1 MNNIPFITILMA
13 MIGSVS
19 ALLMNKKVK
28 LAHYMTQAIL
38 LASAVLSF
46 LLIPYFVREG
56 GTITYMLGHFPSP
69 WGNELR
75 FGLLESVLAFVFS
88 TVLFLSIAGGK
99 RGIREDVQS
108 CKQHCYYS
116 LLLLLLLSLLALI
129 YTNDIF
135 TAYVFIEIN
144 TAAACGIVMVKESG
158 ETLKATIKY
167 LIMSLMASGL
177 FLIAIALLY
186 AITGHLLIPALSE
199 AVSGLVVSGAYHWPL
214 LAAAILITVSL
225 GVKSAMFPFH
235 VWLPD
240 AHGTATTASSSILSG
255 VVVKGYII
263 LMIKIFYR
271 VFGIETIREMG
282 ILKFIFVLGIAGMI
296 MGSVM
301 AMKEKNLKRMI
312 AYSSVAQ
319 IGYIYAGIGVG
330 TWAALS
336 AALFHMVVHAFT
348 KPLLFSSAGG
358 LIEASGHSKLI
369 SDMTGAGRRDKLAGI
384 GFLIGACSMV
394 GVPFFGGF
402 TSKVYL
408 AMNASGT
415 GWIFLVAL
423 ALSSCLNALYY
434 LPVVIRIFTKE
445 PEDYTITAEKS
456 YEKGSFTLA
465 IGCFSAINIALGI
478 GGMYMIHLLSQGVQI
493 L

>member
-1 MNNIPFITILMA
+1 MNNIPFITILLA
-13 MIGSVS
+13 MIGSVVT
-19 ALLMNKKVK
+19 LLLNRKQK
-28 LAHYMTQAIL
+28 LAYIITQLIMA
-38 LASAVLSF
+38 AVAVLSF
-46 LLIPYFVREG
+46 LLIPYFSTGG
-56 GTITYMLGHFPSP
+56 GTTTYLLGHFPSP

-75 FGLLESVLAFVFS
+75 FGLMESVLAFVFS
-88 TVLFLSIAGGK
+88 TVLFLSIIGGK
-99 RGIREDVQS
+99 SGIRDDVQS

-144 TAAACGIVMVKESG
+144 TVASCGIVMVKESG

-167 LIMSLMASGL
+167 LIMSLLASGL
-177 FLIAIALLY
+177 FLISIALLY

-199 AVSGLVVSGAYHWPL
+199 AVSGLVVSGTYHWPL
-214 LAAAILITVSL
+214 LAAAILMTVSL

-255 VVVKGYII
+255 VVVKGYIV
-263 LMIKIFYR
+263 LLVKIYYR
-271 VFGIETIREMG
+271 VFGIETIRSMG
-282 ILKFIFVLGIAGMI
+282 ILNIVFVLGIAGMI
-296 MGSVM
+296 IGSIM

-330 TWAALS
+330 TWAAL
-336 AALFHMVVHAFT
+336 AAAFFHMIVHAFT

-369 SDMTGAGRRDKLAGI
+369 SDMTGAGRRNKWAGI
-384 GFLIGACSMV
+384 GFIIGTCSMI

-408 AMNASGT
+408 AMNSQGF
-415 GWIFLVAL
+415 IFLVAL

-434 LPVVIRIFTKE
+434 LPVALRIFSKGESEDILE
-445 PEDYTITAEKS
+445 PAGNASNYALS
-456 YEKGSFTLA
+456 
-465 IGCFSAINIALGI
+465 IGCFSAINIALGV
-478 GGMYMIHLLSQGVQI
+478 GGFIVFNMLTKGVEI

>member
-1 MNNIPFITILMA
+1 MNNIPFITILLA
-13 MIGSVS
+13 MIGSV
-19 ALLMNKKVK
+19 ATLLLGRKEK
-28 LAHYMTQAIL
+28 AAYMLTQAIMA
-38 LASAVLSF
+38 ASAVLS
-46 LLIPYFVREG
+46 LVLVTYFAQNG

-75 FGLLESVLAFVFS
+75 FGLMESVLAFVFS
-88 TVLFLSIAGGK
+88 TVLFLSIIGGK
-99 RGIREDVQS
+99 NGIREDVQS
-108 CKQHCYYS
+108 CKQHCYFS

-144 TAAACGIVMVKESG
+144 TVASCGIVMVKESG

-167 LIMSLMASGL
+167 LIMSLLASGL
-177 FLIAIALLY
+177 FLISIALLY

-199 AVSGLVVSGAYHWPL
+199 AVGGLVVSGGYHWPL
-214 LAAAILITVSL
+214 LAAATLMTVSL

-263 LMIKIFYR
+263 LLIKIYYR
-271 VFGIETIREMG
+271 IFGIETIRRMG
-282 ILKFIFVLGIAGMI
+282 ILNIVFILGIAGMI
-296 MGSVM
+296 MGSIM

-336 AALFHMVVHAFT
+336 AALFHMIVHAFT

-369 SDMTGAGRRDKLAGI
+369 ADMTGAGRRNKLAGL

-394 GVPFFGGF
+394 GVPLFGGF

-408 AMNASGT
+408 AMNASGKS
-415 GWIFLVAL
+415 WIFLVAL
-423 ALSSCLNALYY
+423 ALSSCLNAIYY
-434 LPVVIRIFTKE
+434 LPVAIRILSKE
-445 PEDYTITAEKS
+445 PEDYMITAEKGSGNGS
-456 YEKGSFTLA
+456 YALA
-465 IGCFSAINIALGI
+465 IGCFSAINIVLGV
-478 GGMYMIHLLSQGVQI
+478 GGMLLIRLLVQGVQI